1 LKFLFLFR
9 FDTFFKLS
17 IMLLIYVL

>member
-1 LKFLFLFR
+1 LKFLVLVR

-17 IMLLIYVL
+17 ITLLIYVL

>member
-1 LKFLFLFR
+1 LNFLFLFR